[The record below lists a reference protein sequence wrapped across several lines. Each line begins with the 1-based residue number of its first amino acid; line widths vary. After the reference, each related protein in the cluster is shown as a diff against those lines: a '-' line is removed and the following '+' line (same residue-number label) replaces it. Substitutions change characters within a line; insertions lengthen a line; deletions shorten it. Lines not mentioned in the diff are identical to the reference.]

1 MQSPTLRPHFF
12 LRHKRQL
19 RALLLDNQPW
29 FVARD
34 LGRLINRPIERQINR
49 SLDDD
54 QLRTELVID
63 AQGHAEEV
71 LLISESG
78 AYIVLLNCFHPENRC
93 IRRWI
98 SNEVVP
104 SLRDRQAPV
113 AGLPLHCH
121 WQWSGSELDV
131 LQWQGRTWVP
141 FVELPKL
148 VSSQRASLDV

>member
-1 MQSPTLRPHFF
+1 MQTLTPLFF

-34 LGRLINRPIERQINR
+34 LGRLINRPIERQLNR

-54 QLRTELVID
+54 QLRTEQVID
-63 AQGHAEEV
+63 AQGNAEEV

-98 SNEVVP
+98 SNDVVP
-104 SLRDRQAPV
+104 ALRDRQAPV
-113 AGLPLHCH
+113 AGLPARSH
-121 WQWSGSELDV
+121 WHWSGGQLDV

-141 FVELPKL
+141 FAELPGL
-148 VSSQRASLDV
+148 LGGQQAPSGT